1 MVQCQKA
8 GIPSVDDKIRRRP
21 DLQLDCTATLCFVTT
36 SLRRPGTGLA
46 ARERAKEACASCSE
60 PLPATVDSRDG
71 RALLAVAS
79 SRRCRA
85 AGAHVPPQ
93 ILLADDH
100 EIVREGLKALLEHH
114 NFDVVGEASDGRQ
127 AVQLAT
133 KLRPDVAVFD
143 YSMPLMNGLEAAREI
158 QRISPPIK
166 TVLLTMH
173 TEDLY
178 VFEALRAGI
187 RGYVVK
193 TQASADLVRA
203 IQEVARGQ
211 IYLSPGISGAI
222 VEAYLTKTEL
232 PVDPLTPQER
242 RVLLLIAEGKRTKE
256 IAHILETSVKTAES
270 HRARIMAKL
279 DIHET
284 AGLVRYAIR
293 RGVIEP

>member
-1 MVQCQKA
+1 V
-8 GIPSVDDKIRRRP
+8 
-21 DLQLDCTATLCFVTT
+21 
-36 SLRRPGTGLA
+36 
-46 ARERAKEACASCSE
+46 
-60 PLPATVDSRDG
+60 PL
-71 RALLAVAS
+71 
-79 SRRCRA
+79 
-85 AGAHVPPQ
+85 Q

-100 EIVREGLKALLEHH
+100 EIVREGLKALLDHH
-114 NFDVVGEASDGRQ
+114 NLDVVGEASDGRQ
-127 AVQLAT
+127 AVQLARE
-133 KLRPDVAVFD
+133 LHPDIAVFD

-158 QRISPPIK
+158 QTVSPPIK
-166 TVLLTMH
+166 TILLTMH

-203 IQEVARGQ
+203 IHEVARGQ
-211 IYLSPGISGAI
+211 IYLSPGVSGAI
-222 VEAYLTKTEL
+222 VEAYLAKTEL
-232 PVDPLTPQER
+232 PADPLTAQER

-256 IAHILETSVKTAES
+256 IAHILEISVKTAES
-270 HRARIMAKL
+270 HRARIMTKL

>member
-1 MVQCQKA
+1 
-8 GIPSVDDKIRRRP
+8 
-21 DLQLDCTATLCFVTT
+21 
-36 SLRRPGTGLA
+36 
-46 ARERAKEACASCSE
+46 
-60 PLPATVDSRDG
+60 
-71 RALLAVAS
+71 
-79 SRRCRA
+79 
-85 AGAHVPPQ
+85 VPPQ

-211 IYLSPGISGAI
+211 IYLSPGVSGAI

-232 PVDPLTPQER
+232 PVDPLTAQER

-256 IAHILETSVKTAES
+256 IAHILQISVKTAES